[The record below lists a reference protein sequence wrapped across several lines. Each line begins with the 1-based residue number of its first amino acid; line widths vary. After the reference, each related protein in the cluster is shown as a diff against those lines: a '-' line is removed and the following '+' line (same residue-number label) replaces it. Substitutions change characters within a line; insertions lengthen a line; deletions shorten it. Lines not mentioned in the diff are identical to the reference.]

1 MRIPVISMMLVL
13 SAGAVF
19 AQTGTIAP
27 VPPGSARPTA
37 ADTATR
43 TSKSAVDDSKAECIK
58 MWDAGT
64 HMSKQ
69 EWANTCARIQT
80 RLENLRVEDLD
91 VTGIGVRRKPGGKQG
106 SMIRKPAQIELGSGG
121 AAAYSAVVKV
131 SVAIRVPMTHH
142 SQRGHTG

>member
-1 MRIPVISMMLVL
+1 MRTPVIVMMLVL
-13 SAGAVF
+13 STGAVA

-27 VPPGSARPTA
+27 TPSASAKA
-37 ADTATR
+37 AAPQTATR
-43 TSKSAVDDSKAECIK
+43 SSKSAVDDSKAECIK

-69 EWANTCARIQT
+69 EWANTCARIQI

-106 SMIRKPAQIELGSGG
+106 SIETQTR
-121 AAAYSAVVKV
+121 AD
-131 SVAIRVPMTHH
+131 
-142 SQRGHTG
+142 

>member
-1 MRIPVISMMLVL
+1 MRIPVIVMMLVL
-13 SAGAVF
+13 SAGTVA
-19 AQTGTIAP
+19 AQTGSIAP
-27 VPPGSARPTA
+27 TPPASARA
-37 ADTATR
+37 AAPETTTR
-43 TSKSAVDDSKAECIK
+43 TTRSAVDDSKAECIK

-106 SMIRKPAQIELGSGG
+106 SIEPQTR
-121 AAAYSAVVKV
+121 AN
-131 SVAIRVPMTHH
+131 
-142 SQRGHTG
+142 

>member
-1 MRIPVISMMLVL
+1 MMLAL
-13 SAGAVF
+13 STGAVV

-27 VPPGSARPTA
+27 TPPASAPGA
-37 ADTATR
+37 APEIATR
-43 TSKSAVDDSKAECIK
+43 TSRSAVEDSKAECIK

-91 VTGIGVRRKPGGKQG
+91 VTGIGVRRKAGGKQG
-106 SMIRKPAQIELGSGG
+106 SIDPQTRAD
-121 AAAYSAVVKV
+121 
-131 SVAIRVPMTHH
+131 
-142 SQRGHTG
+142 